1 MHGMTPTDGKKRSL
15 KAAFKRLLPWLKPYR
30 NKLLLAAGLAVLSSA
45 SGIIG
50 PKVLLFDDSFSA
62 LDYRTDLMLRQA
74 LRREMGDTTVLIV
87 AQRIATV
94 MKADKIIVL
103 EQGRIVGEGRHEELL
118 RTCDSY
124 REIAQSQLSAEELKG
139 GVA

>member
-1 MHGMTPTDGKKRSL
+1 
-15 KAAFKRLLPWLKPYR
+15 
-30 NKLLLAAGLAVLSSA
+30 
-45 SGIIG
+45 
-50 PKVLLFDDSFSA
+50 
-62 LDYRTDLMLRQA
+62 
-74 LRREMGDTTVLIV
+74 
-87 AQRIATV
+87 V